1 MYEKTIQNEKV
12 EKMKKT
18 IILRILV
25 GIMALC
31 LCILTLTI
39 AYFFNTD
46 IETREPRQTIEE
58 CEIHTY
64 TYMERNVFTVTQ
76 KNVEES
82 DNQKYVIYFHGG
94 SYVAEATQNHWDF
107 LENIVKDT
115 GYTVIMPD
123 YPLTP
128 KYHYQDVYNMVEPL
142 YKEIVETVGSEN
154 VILMGD
160 SAGGGLALG
169 LYEKM
174 AEEAEELPVK
184 TILISPWL
192 DVRLENKNIQE
203 IEKRD
208 TILNK
213 EALRLAGIAYAGND
227 GINRYLVNPIDG
239 DVSTLQNIKIFIGTE
254 DILNP
259 DCQLLKEKAD
269 AVNGDVEI
277 KEYENAKH
285 IWIIDHNSEEEVTKQ
300 AYNDVIKELKDS

>member
-1 MYEKTIQNEKV
+1 
-12 EKMKKT
+12 MKKT
-18 IILRILV
+18 IITRVIVGVMAICLNILV
-25 GIMALC
+25 
-31 LCILTLTI
+31 LTI

-46 IETREPRQTIEE
+46 IETIKPSQTIEE
-58 CEIHTY
+58 CNIELY
-64 TYMERNVFTVTQ
+64 KYMERNVFTISK
-76 KNVEES
+76 KNIEENKS
-82 DNQKYVIYFHGG
+82 EKYIIYFHGG
-94 SYVAEATQNHWDF
+94 SYVGEATQNHWIF

-128 KYHYQDVYNMVEPL
+128 KYNYKDVYKMVEPL
-142 YKEIVETVGSEN
+142 YKEIVEKIGSEN
-154 VILMGD
+154 LILMGD

-174 AEEAEELPVK
+174 AEEIVELPVK

-192 DVRLENKNIQE
+192 DIRLKNEKIQE

-227 GINRYLVNPIDG
+227 GINSYCVNPIDG
-239 DVSTLQNIKIFIGTE
+239 VVSTLQNIKIFIGTE

-259 DCQLLKEKAD
+259 DCHLLKEKTEL
-269 AVNGDVEI
+269 VNGDVEI
-277 KEYENAKH
+277 KEYKNAKH
-285 IWIIDHNSEEEVTKQ
+285 IWVIEHNSEEEITKQ
-300 AYNDVIKELKDS
+300 AYNDIIEELKK

>member
-1 MYEKTIQNEKV
+1 
-12 EKMKKT
+12 MKKT
-18 IILRILV
+18 IILRRLV
-25 GIMALC
+25 EIMALC
-31 LCILTLTI
+31 LCILALTI

-64 TYMERNVFTVTQ
+64 TYLERNVFTVTQ

-94 SYVAEATQNHWDF
+94 SYVAEATQNHWYF

>member
-1 MYEKTIQNEKV
+1 
-12 EKMKKT
+12 MKKT

-31 LCILTLTI
+31 LCILALTI

-94 SYVAEATQNHWDF
+94 SYVAEATQNHWYF

-300 AYNDVIKELKDS
+300 AYNDVIKELKNS

>member
-1 MYEKTIQNEKV
+1 
-12 EKMKKT
+12 MKKT
-18 IILRILV
+18 IIARILV
-25 GIMALC
+25 GVMAIC
-31 LCILTLTI
+31 LSILALTI
-39 AYFFNTD
+39 TYFFNTD
-46 IETREPRQTIEE
+46 IETREPRQIIEE
-58 CEIHTY
+58 CEINTY
-64 TYMERNVFTVTQ
+64 EYIERNVFTVTK
-76 KNVEES
+76 KNVEQN
-82 DNQKYVIYFHGG
+82 DNKKYIVYFHGG
-94 SYVAEATQNHWDF
+94 SYVAEATQNHWTF

-128 KYHYQDVYNMVEPL
+128 KYHYQDVFNMVEPL

-174 AEEAEELPVK
+174 AEGTVSLPVK

-192 DVRLENKNIQE
+192 DVRLENEKIQE

-213 EALRLAGIAYAGND
+213 EALRVAGIAYAGND
-227 GINRYLVNPIDG
+227 GINSYLVNPIDG
-239 DVSTLQNIKIFIGTE
+239 DMSTLHNIKIFIGTE

-259 DCQLLKEKAD
+259 DCYLLKEKAD

-285 IWIIDHNSEEEVTKQ
+285 IWIVDNNSEEEVTNQ
-300 AYNDVIKELKDS
+300 AYNDVIEELKNS

>member
-1 MYEKTIQNEKV
+1 
-12 EKMKKT
+12 MKKT

-213 EALRLAGIAYAGND
+213 EALKLAGIAYAGND

>member
-1 MYEKTIQNEKV
+1 
-12 EKMKKT
+12 MKKT
-18 IILRILV
+18 IIVRILV
-25 GIMALC
+25 GVMAIC
-31 LCILTLTI
+31 LSILALTI

-46 IETREPRQTIEE
+46 IETKEPRQTIEE
-58 CEIHTY
+58 CKVHTY
-64 TYMERNVFTVTQ
+64 TYMGRNVFTVTQ

-82 DNQKYVIYFHGG
+82 DNQKYIIYFHGG

-128 KYHYQDVYNMVEPL
+128 KYHYQDVYDMVEPL
-142 YKEIVETVGSEN
+142 YKEIVESVGNEN

-174 AEEAEELPVK
+174 AEETVALPVK

-192 DVRLENKNIQE
+192 DVRLENENIQE

-213 EALRLAGIAYAGND
+213 EALRLAGIAYAGKD
-227 GINRYLVNPIDG
+227 GINSYLVNPIDG
-239 DVSTLQNIKIFIGTE
+239 DVSTLQNIKIFIGTD

-259 DCQLLKEKAD
+259 DCQLLKEKTD
-269 AVNGDVEI
+269 DVNGDVEI

-300 AYNDVIKELKDS
+300 AYNDVIEELKNS

>member
-1 MYEKTIQNEKV
+1 
-12 EKMKKT
+12 MKKT

-31 LCILTLTI
+31 LCILALTI

-300 AYNDVIKELKDS
+300 AYNDVIKELKNS

>member
-1 MYEKTIQNEKV
+1 
-12 EKMKKT
+12 MKKS
-18 IILRILV
+18 IILRIIVV
-25 GIMALC
+25 GVVLC
-31 LCILTLTI
+31 LCILALTI

-46 IETREPRQTIEE
+46 IETREPKQIIEE
-58 CEIHTY
+58 CEIDTY
-64 TYMERNVFTVTQ
+64 IYKERNVFTITK
-76 KNVEES
+76 KNAEES
-82 DNQKYVIYFHGG
+82 NNTKYIVYFHGG
-94 SYVAEATQNHWDF
+94 SYVAEATQNHWAF
-107 LENIVKDT
+107 LEDIVKDT

-128 KYHYQDVYNMVEPL
+128 KYHYQDVFNMVESL
-142 YKEIVETVGSEN
+142 YKEIIEKVGSEN

-174 AEEAEELPVK
+174 AEETVELPIK

-192 DVRLENKNIQE
+192 DVRLENEKIQE
-203 IEKRD
+203 IEKKD

-213 EALRLAGIAYAGND
+213 EALRLAGIAYAGTE
-227 GINRYLVNPIDG
+227 GINSYLVNPIDG
-239 DVSTLQNIKIFIGTE
+239 DVSTLQNIKIFIGTD

-259 DCQLLKEKAD
+259 DCHLLKEKVD

-285 IWIIDHNSEEEVTKQ
+285 IWIIDHNSEEKIIKQ
-300 AYNDVIKELKDS
+300 AYNDVIEEMKDD

>member
-1 MYEKTIQNEKV
+1 
-12 EKMKKT
+12 MKKT
-18 IILRILV
+18 IIVRILV
-25 GIMALC
+25 GVMTIC
-31 LCILTLTI
+31 LSILALTI
-39 AYFFNTD
+39 AYFFNAD
-46 IETREPRQTIEE
+46 IKTKEPKKKIAE
-58 CEIHTY
+58 CKIHTY
-64 TYMERNVFTVTQ
+64 TYRERNVFTITQ
-76 KNVEES
+76 KNGEES
-82 DNQKYVIYFHGG
+82 DNQKYIIYFHGG

-128 KYHYQDVYNMVEPL
+128 KYHYQDVYNMIEPL
-142 YKEIVETVGSEN
+142 YKEIVENVGSTN

-174 AEEAEELPVK
+174 AEETVELPVK

-192 DVRLENKNIQE
+192 DVRLENKKIQE

-213 EALRLAGIAYAGND
+213 EALKLAGIAYAGND
-227 GINRYLVNPIDG
+227 GINSYLVNPIVG
-239 DVSTLQNIKIFIGTE
+239 DVSTLQNIKIFIGTD

-259 DCQLLKEKAD
+259 DCHLLKEKANT
-269 AVNGDVEI
+269 VNGEVEI

-300 AYNDVIKELKDS
+300 AYHDVIEELKNS

>member
-31 LCILTLTI
+31 LCILALTI

-94 SYVAEATQNHWDF
+94 SYVAEATQNHWYF

>member
-1 MYEKTIQNEKV
+1 
-12 EKMKKT
+12 MKKT

-31 LCILTLTI
+31 LCILALTI

>member
-1 MYEKTIQNEKV
+1 
-12 EKMKKT
+12 MKKS

-25 GIMALC
+25 GIMAIC
-31 LCILTLTI
+31 LSILALII

-46 IETREPRQTIEE
+46 IETREPTQIIEE

-64 TYMERNVFTVTQ
+64 EYMERNVFTVTK
-76 KNVEES
+76 KNADQN
-82 DNQKYVIYFHGG
+82 DNKKYIVYFHGG

-107 LENIVKDT
+107 LENIVKDI

-128 KYHYQDVYNMVEPL
+128 KYHYQDVFHMVEPL

-174 AEEAEELPVK
+174 AEEAVSLPVK

-192 DVRLENKNIQE
+192 DVRLENEKIQE

-213 EALRLAGIAYAGND
+213 EALRVAGIAYAGND
-227 GINRYLVNPIDG
+227 GINSYLVNPIDG
-239 DVSTLQNIKIFIGTE
+239 DMSTLHNIKIFIGTE

-259 DCQLLKEKAD
+259 DCHLLKEKAD

-285 IWIIDHNSEEEVTKQ
+285 IWIVDNNSEEEVTNQ
-300 AYNDVIKELKDS
+300 AYNDVIEELKNS

>member
-1 MYEKTIQNEKV
+1 
-12 EKMKKT
+12 MKKT
-18 IILRILV
+18 IIVRILV
-25 GIMALC
+25 GVMAIC
-31 LCILTLTI
+31 LSILALTI

-46 IETREPRQTIEE
+46 IETKEPRQTIEE

-64 TYMERNVFTVTQ
+64 EYMDRNVFTITK
-76 KNVEES
+76 KNGEQS
-82 DNQKYVIYFHGG
+82 DNKKYIVYFHGG
-94 SYVAEATQNHWDF
+94 SYVAEATQNHWTF

-128 KYHYQDVYNMVEPL
+128 KYHYQDVYDMVEPL
-142 YKEIVETVGSEN
+142 YKEIVESVGNEN

-174 AEEAEELPVK
+174 AEETVALPVK

-192 DVRLENKNIQE
+192 DVRLENENIQE

-213 EALRLAGIAYAGND
+213 EALRLAGIAYAGKD
-227 GINRYLVNPIDG
+227 GINSYLVNPIDG
-239 DVSTLQNIKIFIGTE
+239 DVSTLQNIKIFIGTD

-259 DCQLLKEKAD
+259 DCQLLKEKTD
-269 AVNGDVEI
+269 DVNGDVEI

-300 AYNDVIKELKDS
+300 AYNDVIEELKNS

>member
-1 MYEKTIQNEKV
+1 
-12 EKMKKT
+12 MKKS

-31 LCILTLTI
+31 LCMLALVI

-46 IETREPRQTIEE
+46 IETREPKQAMAE

-64 TYMERNVFTVTQ
+64 TYKERNVFTINKKTA
-76 KNVEES
+76 EES
-82 DNQKYVIYFHGG
+82 NHTKYIVYFHGG
-94 SYVAEATQNHWDF
+94 SYVAEATQNHWTF
-107 LENIVKDT
+107 LENIVRDT

-142 YKEIVETVGSEN
+142 YKEIIETVGSEN

-160 SAGGGLALG
+160 SAGAGLALG
-169 LYEKM
+169 VYERM
-174 AEEAEELPVK
+174 AEEAVALPVK

-192 DVRLENKNIQE
+192 DVRLENEKIQE
-203 IEKRD
+203 IEKKD

-213 EALRLAGIAYAGND
+213 EALRLAGVAYAGND
-227 GINRYLVNPIDG
+227 GINSYLVNPIDG
-239 DVSTLQNIKIFIGTE
+239 DISTLKNIKIFIGTD

-259 DCQLLKEKAD
+259 DCHVLKEKAD

-285 IWIIDHNSEEEVTKQ
+285 IWMIDHNSGEEITEQ
-300 AYNDVIKELKDS
+300 AYNDVIEELKK

>member
-1 MYEKTIQNEKV
+1 
-12 EKMKKT
+12 MKKT
-18 IILRILV
+18 IIIRILV
-25 GIMALC
+25 GIMAIC
-31 LCILTLTI
+31 LSILALTI

-46 IETREPRQTIEE
+46 IETREPRQIIEE
-58 CEIHTY
+58 CEINTY
-64 TYMERNVFTVTQ
+64 TYMERNVFTVKQ

-82 DNQKYVIYFHGG
+82 DNQKYIIYFHGG

-142 YKEIVETVGSEN
+142 YKEIVENVGSEN

-174 AEEAEELPVK
+174 AEETVVLPVK

-192 DVRLENKNIQE
+192 DIRLENKNIQE

-213 EALRLAGIAYAGND
+213 EVLRLAGIAYAGND
-227 GINRYLVNPIDG
+227 GINSYLVNPIDG
-239 DVSTLQNIKIFIGTE
+239 DVSTLQNIKIFIGTD
-254 DILNP
+254 DILNS
-259 DCQLLKEKAD
+259 DCHLLKEKAD
-269 AVNGDVEI
+269 VANGDVEI

-285 IWIIDHNSEEEVTKQ
+285 IWIIDHNSEEEVTTQ
-300 AYNDVIKELKDS
+300 AYNDVIEELKN

>member
-1 MYEKTIQNEKV
+1 
-12 EKMKKT
+12 MKKT
-18 IILRILV
+18 IIIRILV
-25 GIMALC
+25 GIMAIC
-31 LCILTLTI
+31 LSILALTI

-46 IETREPRQTIEE
+46 IETREPRQIMEE
-58 CEIHTY
+58 CEINTY

-82 DNQKYVIYFHGG
+82 DNQKCIIYFHGG

-142 YKEIVETVGSEN
+142 YKEIVENVGSEN

-174 AEEAEELPVK
+174 AEEAVELPVK

-213 EALRLAGIAYAGND
+213 EALRLAGISYAGND
-227 GINRYLVNPIDG
+227 GINSYLVNPIDG
-239 DVSTLQNIKIFIGTE
+239 DVSTLQNIKIFIGTD

-259 DCQLLKEKAD
+259 DWQLLKEKAD
-269 AVNGDVEI
+269 AVNGNVEI

-285 IWIIDHNSEEEVTKQ
+285 IWIIDHNSEEEVTTQ
-300 AYNDVIKELKDS
+300 AYNDVIEELKDW

>member
-1 MYEKTIQNEKV
+1 
-12 EKMKKT
+12 MKKS
-18 IILRILV
+18 IILRSIV

-31 LCILTLTI
+31 LSILVLTI
-39 AYFFNTD
+39 AYFFSTD
-46 IETREPRQTIEE
+46 IETREPKQTIEQ
-58 CEIHTY
+58 CEIYTH
-64 TYMERNVFTVTQ
+64 TYMERNVFTINK
-76 KNVEES
+76 KNAEKSNHE
-82 DNQKYVIYFHGG
+82 KYIIYFHGG

-142 YKEIVETVGSEN
+142 YKEIIEKVGSEN

-174 AEEAEELPVK
+174 GEEAVALPTK

-192 DVRLENKNIQE
+192 DVRLENENIPQM
-203 IEKRD
+203 EKID
-208 TILNK
+208 TVLNK
-213 EALRLAGIAYAGND
+213 EALRLAGIAYAGKD
-227 GINRYLVNPIDG
+227 GINSYLVNPIDG
-239 DVSTLQNIKIFIGTE
+239 DVSLLKNIKIFIGTE

-259 DCQLLKEKAD
+259 DCHLLEEKAKE
-269 AVNGDVEI
+269 VNGDVEI

-285 IWIIDHNSEEEVTKQ
+285 IWMIDHNSEEEVTKQ
-300 AYNDVIKELKDS
+300 AYNDVIEELKD

>member
-1 MYEKTIQNEKV
+1 
-12 EKMKKT
+12 MKET

-31 LCILTLTI
+31 LCILALTI

-46 IETREPRQTIEE
+46 IQTKEPRQIIEE

-64 TYMERNVFTVTQ
+64 TYMERNVFTVTK

-82 DNQKYVIYFHGG
+82 DNQKFIVYFHGG
-94 SYVAEATQNHWDF
+94 SYVAEATQNHWTF
-107 LENIVKDT
+107 LEDIVKDT

-142 YKEIVETVGSEN
+142 YKEIAETVGSEN

-174 AEEAEELPVK
+174 AEEMEALPVK

-192 DVRLENKNIQE
+192 DVRLENEDIQE

-208 TILNK
+208 TVLNK

-227 GINRYLVNPIDG
+227 GINSYLVNPIDG
-239 DVSTLQNIKIFIGTE
+239 DISTLQNIKIFIGTE

-259 DCQLLKEKAD
+259 DCHLLKEKAD
-269 AVNGDVEI
+269 SVNGDVEI
-277 KEYENAKH
+277 KEYKNAKH
-285 IWIIDHNSEEEVTKQ
+285 IWIIDYNSEEEVSKQ

>member
-1 MYEKTIQNEKV
+1 
-12 EKMKKT
+12 MKKT
-18 IILRILV
+18 IILRIIVGVMAICLSILV
-25 GIMALC
+25 
-31 LCILTLTI
+31 LTI

-46 IETREPRQTIEE
+46 IETREPIKIIEE

-64 TYMERNVFTVTQ
+64 TYMERNVFTVTK
-76 KNVEES
+76 KNGEES
-82 DNQKYVIYFHGG
+82 SNNKYIIYFHGG
-94 SYVAEATQNHWDF
+94 SYVAEATQKHWTF
-107 LENIVKDT
+107 LENIVRDT
-115 GYTVIMPD
+115 GYTVILPD

-128 KYHYQDVYNMVEPL
+128 KYHYQDVFNMVEPL
-142 YKEIVETVGSEN
+142 YKEIIEKVGSEN

-174 AEEAEELPVK
+174 AEETVELPVK

-227 GINRYLVNPIDG
+227 GINSYLVNPVEG
-239 DVSTLQNIKIFIGTE
+239 DVSKLQNIKIYIGTE

-259 DCQLLKEKAD
+259 DCHLLKERAD
-269 AVNGDVEI
+269 AVNGEVEI

-285 IWIIDHNSEEEVTKQ
+285 IWIIDNNSEEEITKQ
-300 AYNDVIKELKDS
+300 AYNDVIEDLKNS

>member
-1 MYEKTIQNEKV
+1 
-12 EKMKKT
+12 MKKS
-18 IILRILV
+18 IILRIII

-31 LCILTLTI
+31 FCILALTV

-46 IETREPRQTIEE
+46 IETRKPRQTIEE

-64 TYMERNVFTVTQ
+64 EYMDRNVFTITK
-76 KNVEES
+76 KNGEQS
-82 DNQKYVIYFHGG
+82 DNKKYIVYFHGG
-94 SYVAEATQNHWDF
+94 SYVAEATQNHWTF

-142 YKEIVETVGSEN
+142 YKEIVENVGSEN

-174 AEEAEELPVK
+174 AEETEALPVK

-192 DVRLENKNIQE
+192 DVRLENEKIQE

-227 GINRYLVNPIDG
+227 GINSYLVNPIDG
-239 DVSTLQNIKIFIGTE
+239 NVSTLQNIKIFIGTD

-259 DCQLLKEKAD
+259 DCHLLKEKAD
-269 AVNGDVEI
+269 VVNGDVEI

-285 IWIIDHNSEEEVTKQ
+285 IWVIDHNSEEEVTNR
-300 AYNDVIKELKDS
+300 AYNDVIEELENS

>member
-1 MYEKTIQNEKV
+1 
-12 EKMKKT
+12 
-18 IILRILV
+18 
-25 GIMALC
+25 
-31 LCILTLTI
+31 
-39 AYFFNTD
+39 
-46 IETREPRQTIEE
+46 
-58 CEIHTY
+58 
-64 TYMERNVFTVTQ
+64 MERNVFTVTQ

-82 DNQKYVIYFHGG
+82 DDQKYIIYFHGG

-174 AEEAEELPVK
+174 AEETVVLPVK

-192 DVRLENKNIQE
+192 DIRLENKNIQE

-239 DVSTLQNIKIFIGTE
+239 DVSTLQNIKIFIGTD
-254 DILNP
+254 DILNS
-259 DCQLLKEKAD
+259 DCHLLKEKAD
-269 AVNGDVEI
+269 VANGDVEI

-300 AYNDVIKELKDS
+300 AYNDVIKELKNS

>member
-1 MYEKTIQNEKV
+1 
-12 EKMKKT
+12 MKKS
-18 IILRILV
+18 IILRIIVV
-25 GIMALC
+25 GVVLC
-31 LCILTLTI
+31 LCILALTI

-46 IETREPRQTIEE
+46 IETREPKQIIEE

-64 TYMERNVFTVTQ
+64 TYRERNVFTVTPKDAEQ
-76 KNVEES
+76 S
-82 DNQKYVIYFHGG
+82 DNKKYIVYFHGG
-94 SYVAEATQNHWDF
+94 SYVVEATQNHWAF

-128 KYHYQDVYNMVEPL
+128 KYNYQDVYHMVEPL
-142 YKEIVETVGSEN
+142 YQEIIEKIGNEN

-174 AEEAEELPVK
+174 AKESVALPGK
-184 TILISPWL
+184 TVLISPWL
-192 DVRLENKNIQE
+192 DVRLENEKIQE
-203 IEKRD
+203 IEKQD

-213 EALRLAGIAYAGND
+213 EALRLAGIAYAGAD
-227 GINRYLVNPIDG
+227 GINSYLVNPIDG
-239 DVSTLQNIKIFIGTE
+239 DVSTLQNIKIFIGRD

-259 DCQLLKEKAD
+259 DCHLLKEKAD

-277 KEYENAKH
+277 NEYENAKH
-285 IWIIDHNSEEEVTKQ
+285 IWIIDHNSEEKITKQ
-300 AYNDVIKELKDS
+300 AYNDVIEELKDD

>member
-1 MYEKTIQNEKV
+1 
-12 EKMKKT
+12 MKKT
-18 IILRILV
+18 IIIRILV
-25 GIMALC
+25 GIMAIC
-31 LCILTLTI
+31 LSILALTI

-46 IETREPRQTIEE
+46 IETREPRQIMEE
-58 CEIHTY
+58 CEINTY

-82 DNQKYVIYFHGG
+82 DNQKCIIYFHGG

-142 YKEIVETVGSEN
+142 YKEIVENVGSEN

-174 AEEAEELPVK
+174 AEEAVALPVK

-213 EALRLAGIAYAGND
+213 EALRLAGISYAGND
-227 GINRYLVNPIDG
+227 GINSYLVNPIDG
-239 DVSTLQNIKIFIGTE
+239 DVSTLQNIKIFIGTD

-269 AVNGDVEI
+269 AVNGNVEI

-285 IWIIDHNSEEEVTKQ
+285 IWIIDHNSEEEVTTQ
-300 AYNDVIKELKDS
+300 AYNDVIEELKD